1 MGNKRAYKFDDVF
14 DEDAD
19 QKKMFETCAK
29 DLVDGCFE
37 GYNAT
42 ILAYG
47 QTSSGKTYTMG
58 SAFNSNIDEKDL
70 GIIPRVIKKIFEK
83 QVEL

>member
-1 MGNKRAYKFDDVF
+1 MGKNRAYKFDDVF
-14 DEDAD
+14 DENDG
-19 QKKMFETCAK
+19 QTKIFETCAK

-58 SAFNSNIDEKDL
+58 SYHKYGTKEEDL
-70 GIIPRVIKKIFEK
+70 GIIPRVVTRVF
-83 QVEL
+83 